1 MPKSELNACVS
12 WSDATGSTPG
22 SFPGAMPW
30 ISPECHT
37 HLIHKSGEIITVL
50 HVTFKSPMIV
60 WKSPPSAL
68 HSLSITVS
76 IFSGVNR
83 NLKRSHWELLGSIN
97 EAPRGR

>member
-1 MPKSELNACVS
+1 
-12 WSDATGSTPG
+12 
-22 SFPGAMPW
+22 
-30 ISPECHT
+30 
-37 HLIHKSGEIITVL
+37 
-50 HVTFKSPMIV
+50 MIV

-97 EAPRGR
+97 GAAGGKMRPGVDTNEKTISSLLEGSSG